1 MANLE
6 RMVRR
11 ELIEERAEENYKVM
25 ISPEYRET
33 IRKMMDEIAG
43 TDFALDEEI
52 NSKFFSLPALKKNAL
67 ESAEGACY
75 SRAETAYTM
84 DSARESLKEIIDAEK
99 LGQLKAAEAP
109 YLSSLE
115 LMDKY
120 IAGIVDVANAN
131 GIEAALSQESRDE
144 VYRQL
149 FPAAEEYI
157 AFHKGLNEN
166 IYQYADCLLNLLQG
180 ADGADEMSLIREVI
194 LKCAEVTKNAL
205 TAKAEQDAE
214 RIYRGN

>member
-1 MANLE
+1 MTNLE

-25 ISPEYRET
+25 ISPEYSET
-33 IRKMMDEIAG
+33 MKKMMDEIVG
-43 TDFALDEEI
+43 TDSVLDEGI
-52 NSKFFSLPALKKNAL
+52 DSKLFSLPALKKNAL
-67 ESAEGACY
+67 ESAEAAYY
-75 SRAETAYTM
+75 SRAEMAYTM
-84 DSARESLKEIIDAEK
+84 DLGRESLKEIIDAEK

-120 IAGIVDVANAN
+120 IAGIVDVANAK
-131 GIEAALSQESRDE
+131 GLEAALSQESRDG

-149 FPAAEEYI
+149 FPAAGEYI
-157 AFHKGLNEN
+157 AFHRGLNESL
-166 IYQYADCLLNLLQG
+166 YQYAACLLNLLPE
-180 ADGADEMSLIREVI
+180 ADGADEMSVIRKAL

-205 TAKAEQDAE
+205 TEKAEQDAK
-214 RIYRGN
+214 RIYGGK